1 MSDPGPRPATLAPEP
16 TSPGM
21 RFAVETW
28 APEYGAPSGEEAVL
42 AESTSE
48 VDAWAECGPEQWRPL
63 DPPPGAVAPD
73 RLLFVDGVRR
83 VEATVWITV
92 PTNGSAGSSGDV
104 HQALCASYAAG
115 AVCCDG
121 TARLVGAEVRRSL
134 LCAVAEAEP
143 IHTRHGRFA
152 VEVAAAHEPTDLTL
166 LLQAR
171 MARLEVAVATAHRGD
186 VPVVVVDGP
195 LRDGHDAPGMV
206 GFVKTHRSA
215 YGPPLVRETVARL
228 GVGQRTPLLL
238 LGTVRNRWSWYLR
251 LPGEISHGWAGIVR
265 LELRADRP
273 VAEAAALA
281 DGLARALPRFASVPQ
296 KDPRAPQNL
305 VPVGG
310 LERDLRRR
318 LGDPALL
325 FRALRRAAWAS
336 AAR

>member
-1 MSDPGPRPATLAPEP
+1 
-16 TSPGM
+16 M
-21 RFAVETW
+21 RFAVESW
-28 APEYGAPSGEEAVL
+28 APEYGAPSDEEAQL

-48 VDAWAECGPEQWRPL
+48 VDAFAEVGPEGWRPL
-63 DPPPGAVAPD
+63 DPAPTVAPPD

-83 VEATVWITV
+83 VEATVWIT
-92 PTNGSAGSSGDV
+92 GEDDV
-104 HQALCASYAAG
+104 HQGLCASYAAG
-115 AVCCDG
+115 VVCCDG
-121 TARLVGAEVRRSL
+121 RARLVGAEVRRSL
-134 LCAVAEAEP
+134 LCAADGAQP
-143 IHTRHGRFA
+143 IATRHGPFG
-152 VEVAAAHEPTDLTL
+152 VEVAAAHEPRDLTL

-171 MARLEVAVATAHRGD
+171 MARLEVAVAAQHRGD
-186 VPVVVVDGP
+186 APLVLVDGP
-195 LRDGHDAPGMV
+195 LRDGHDAPGLV

-215 YGPPLVRETVARL
+215 YGPPVVRETVARL

-238 LGTVRNRWSWYLR
+238 LGSVRNRWSWYLR
-251 LPGEISHGWAGIVR
+251 LPCTVDHGWAGIVR

-325 FRALRRAAWAS
+325 YRALREAAARS
-336 AAR
+336 AA

>member
-121 TARLVGAEVRRSL
+121 TARLVHTLLNGPTQQKAQLDAGRYLTGPSRPSPTPIPVFKAIRCNDRLDEARLAEVRADQIPPFMQSMVSGLRSSL
-134 LCAVAEAEP
+134 EAP
-143 IHTRHGRFA
+143 SS
-152 VEVAAAHEPTDLTL
+152 
-166 LLQAR
+166 
-171 MARLEVAVATAHRGD
+171 TA
-186 VPVVVVDGP
+186 GP
-195 LRDGHDAPGMV
+195 GSP
-206 GFVKTHRSA
+206 
-215 YGPPLVRETVARL
+215 
-228 GVGQRTPLLL
+228 
-238 LGTVRNRWSWYLR
+238 
-251 LPGEISHGWAGIVR
+251 
-265 LELRADRP
+265 
-273 VAEAAALA
+273 
-281 DGLARALPRFASVPQ
+281 ASVTTST
-296 KDPRAPQNL
+296 AA
-305 VPVGG
+305 GG
-310 LERDLRRR
+310 
-318 LGDPALL
+318 
-325 FRALRRAAWAS
+325 AS
-336 AAR
+336 STP